1 MEIDGTAGNDVITG
15 TAARDIVIGRAGND
29 LVLTFQGDDLVIAG
43 TGNDSVDA
51 GEGDDKIRAGPGN
64 DELEGNIGNDI
75 LDGDQNKDILT
86 GGPGRDIF
94 VLSSGE
100 DIITDFVDGEDLLG
114 LSDGLTFNQLQIS
127 AGVGVN
133 AGDTHIRRN
142 GQVLAILENVSR
154 SSIDRNDFTANL
166 TVISTPTPTPEQTPL
181 NPGTLA
187 FSQPTY
193 NVRENGVSATITV
206 RRSGGSDGAVS
217 ANYSTFNGTATAGSD
232 YLPTSGR
239 LNFADGET
247 RKTFTISIRDDNVV
261 EGNETVN
268 LLLSNPR
275 GGADLGTQNTATLTI
290 VDAEP
295 ISSGI
300 NIGPTAQE
308 QEMLEL
314 LNRMR
319 MNPAGELN
327 RLVNSGDGDVNRAL
341 NFFNVDVNLLASQ
354 WSSFTF
360 APAAPLAWSPE
371 LDDAARGHGQQIIA
385 WDQQSHQ
392 LPGEP
397 ALGQR
402 IANAGY
408 NNVSGYAE
416 NIFAFSESVFYG
428 HAGLAI
434 DWTNDTVT
442 GIQDPPSHRNIM
454 MSRNYREVGIAVLPE
469 NNPNTSVGPLVAVQ
483 NFGSRFNFGN
493 PWLLGVAFADAD
505 FDNFYDSGE
514 GLGNVNVNITG
525 SNGSFSTRTMT
536 AGGYQMQVPPGNYT
550 VTFSGGGL
558 DGVITEFVN
567 VGFDNT
573 KLDLIV

>member
-1 MEIDGTAGNDVITG
+1 MDDIIYGTSGNDAITG
-15 TAARDIVIGRAGND
+15 TGENDIIVARAGND
-29 LVLTFQGDDLVIAG
+29 LVFPFQGDDLVIASA
-43 TGNDSVDA
+43 GNDSID
-51 GEGDDKIRAGPGN
+51 GGDGDDIIRAGPGN
-64 DELEGNIGNDI
+64 DQLDGESGNDL
-75 LDGDQNKDILT
+75 LDGDQNRDTLT

-100 DIITDFVDGEDLLG
+100 DIITDFTKGEDLLG
-114 LSDGLTFNQLQIS
+114 LSDNLTFNQLQIS
-127 AGVGVN
+127 GVN
-133 AGDTHIRRN
+133 AGDTIIRRN
-142 GQVLAILENVSR
+142 GQVLARLENVNPWE
-154 SSIDRNDFTANL
+154 IDRNDFTTNL
-166 TVISTPTPTPEQTPL
+166 TPISTPTPPPS

-187 FSQPTY
+187 FSQATY
-193 NVRENGVSATITV
+193 NVSENGVSATITV

-217 ANYSTFNGTATAGSD
+217 ANYSTFNGTARAGSD
-232 YLPTSGR
+232 YLSASG
-239 LNFADGET
+239 LVNFADGET
-247 RKTFTISIRDDNVV
+247 SKTFTISIRDDNAV

-268 LLLSNPR
+268 LRLSNPR
-275 GGADLGTQNTATLTI
+275 GRAGLGTQNTATLTI
-290 VDAEP
+290 VDAQP

-300 NIGPTAQE
+300 SMGPPTSQQ

-327 RLVNSGDGDVNRAL
+327 RLVNSGDADVNRAL

-354 WSSFTF
+354 WSNLTS
-360 APAAPLAWSPE
+360 AAPLAWSPE
-371 LDDAARGHGQQIIA
+371 LQNAARGHGQQIIA

-397 ALGQR
+397 DLGQR

-434 DWTNDTVT
+434 DWDDSVT
-442 GIQDPPSHRNIM
+442 GIQNPPSHRNIM
-454 MSRNYREVGIAVLPE
+454 MSRNYREVGIDVRPE
-469 NNPNTSVGPLVAVQ
+469 NNPNTSVGPLVVVQ

-514 GLGNVNVNITG
+514 GLGNVNVNISG

-536 AGGYQMQVPPGNYT
+536 AGGYQVQVPPGNYT
-550 VTFSGGGL
+550 VTFSGDGL

>member
-1 MEIDGTAGNDVITG
+1 MEIIYGTTGNDVLTG
-15 TAARDIVIGRAGND
+15 TAEDDIIVARAGND
-29 LVLTFQGDDLVIAG
+29 LVFTFHGNDLVIAS
-43 TGNDSVDA
+43 TGNDSIDG
-51 GEGDDKIRAGPGN
+51 GEGDDIIRSGPGN
-64 DELEGNIGNDI
+64 DWLDGESGNDI
-75 LDGDQNKDILT
+75 LDGGQNRDTLT

-100 DIITDFVDGEDLLG
+100 DIFTDFTKGEDLLG
-114 LSDGLTFNQLQIS
+114 LSDGLTFNQLLIS
-127 AGVGVN
+127 AGFGVN
-133 AGDTHIRRN
+133 AGDTMIQRN
-142 GQVLAILENVSR
+142 GQVLAILENVNPNSL
-154 SSIDRNDFTANL
+154 DLDDFTANL
-166 TVISTPTPTPEQTPL
+166 TPISTPTPTPTPTAS
-181 NPGTLA
+181 NPGRLA
-187 FSQPTY
+187 FSQATY
-193 NVRENGVSATITV
+193 NVSENGVSATITV
-206 RRSGGSDGAVS
+206 TRSGGSDGAVS
-217 ANYSTFNGTATAGSD
+217 ANYSTFNGTAIAGSD

-239 LNFADGET
+239 LYFADRET
-247 RKTFTISIRDDNVV
+247 QKTFTISIRDDNVL

-268 LLLSNPR
+268 LLLSNPT

-319 MNPAGELN
+319 QNPADSFT
-327 RLVNSGDGDVNRAL
+327 RLVNSGDPDVNRAL

-354 WSSFTF
+354 WRSLTP
-360 APAAPLAWSPE
+360 APPLAWSEE
-371 LDDAARGHGQQIIA
+371 LHDAASSHGQQMII

-397 ALGQR
+397 DLGQR

-434 DWTNDTVT
+434 DWDDSLT
-442 GIQDPPSHRNIM
+442 GIQNPPSHRNIM

-469 NNPNTSVGPLVAVQ
+469 NNPNTSVGPLVVVQ
-483 NFGSRFNFGN
+483 DFGSRFNFGN
-493 PWLLGVAFADAD
+493 PWLLGVAFGDAD

-514 GLGNVNVNITG
+514 GLANVNVNISG

-558 DGVITEFVN
+558 NGVITEFVN

>member
-1 MEIDGTAGNDVITG
+1 MDIIYGTAGNDVLTG
-15 TAARDIVIGRAGND
+15 TAENDIIVARSGND
-29 LVLTFQGDDLVIAG
+29 LVFSFQGNDLVIAS
-43 TGNDSVDA
+43 TGNDSID
-51 GEGDDKIRAGPGN
+51 GGDGDDIIRSGPGN
-64 DELEGNIGNDI
+64 DWLDGESGNDI
-75 LDGDQNKDILT
+75 LDGDQNRDTLT

-100 DIITDFVDGEDLLG
+100 DIITDFTKGEDLLG

-127 AGVGVN
+127 AGFGVN
-133 AGDTHIRRN
+133 AGNTEILRN
-142 GQVLAILENVSR
+142 GQVLARLENVNPWE
-154 SSIDRNDFTANL
+154 IDRDDFTANL
-166 TVISTPTPTPEQTPL
+166 TAISTPTPTPTPPPL
-181 NPGTLA
+181 NPGRLA
-187 FSQPTY
+187 FSEPTY
-193 NVRENGVSATITV
+193 NVSENRVSATITV
-206 RRSGGSDGAVS
+206 TRSGGSDGAVS
-217 ANYSTFNGTATAGSD
+217 ANYSTFNGTATAGLD
-232 YLPTSGR
+232 YVPASGII
-239 LNFADGET
+239 NFADGET
-247 RKTFTISIRDDNVV
+247 RKTVTISIRDDNVV

-268 LLLSNPR
+268 LRLSNPR
-275 GGADLGTQNTATLTI
+275 GGADLGTQNTANLTI

-319 MNPAGELN
+319 QNPAGELN
-327 RLVNSGDGDVNRAL
+327 RLVNSGDPDVNRAL

-354 WSSFTF
+354 WRSLT
-360 APAAPLAWSPE
+360 PAAPLAWSEE
-371 LDDAARGHGQQIIA
+371 LHDGASGHGQQMII

-397 ALGQR
+397 DLGQR

-434 DWTNDTVT
+434 DWDDSLT
-442 GIQDPPSHRNIM
+442 GIQNPPSHRNIM

-469 NNPNTSVGPLVAVQ
+469 NNPNTSVGPLVVVQ

-493 PWLLGVAFADAD
+493 PWLLGVAFADTD

-536 AGGYQMQVPPGNYT
+536 AGGYQAQVPPGNYT

-558 DGVITEFVN
+558 DGVMTQFVN
-567 VGFDNT
+567 VGFENT